1 MWQTRWTQAVHQG
14 WVIWRVNLI
23 AHCLTSWNNILPGD
37 DARYNLKVT
46 SAGVKVNTYHVRTEV
61 DITHSEFTSDFYKVI
76 SASPDRCWPT
86 MANSG
91 DLGLSSVLFVS
102 REKSFTQTQTSC
114 LLLAF
119 LFLSG
124 LAKFVSLNVP
134 FKIFLQYDNWSW
146 LVLKCGTTGR
156 TGQKTRKQI
165 KMAWIYMLYSERNL
179 ICEFLQ
185 FCLINVFVAGSIIS

>member
-1 MWQTRWTQAVHQG
+1 M
-14 WVIWRVNLI
+14 IWRVNLI

-37 DARYNLKVT
+37 NARYNLKVT
-46 SAGVKVNTYHVRTEV
+46 RAGVKVNTYNVRTEV
-61 DITHSEFTSDFYKVI
+61 YIAHSEFTSDFYKVI

-91 DLGLSSVLFVS
+91 NWGLSSILFVS
-102 REKSFTQTQTSC
+102 REKSFHPDADIC
-114 LLLAF
+114 LRLAL

-124 LAKFVSLNVP
+124 LAKFVSLSVP

-146 LVLKCGTTGR
+146 LVLKCGTIGR

-179 ICEFLQ
+179 ICAFLQ